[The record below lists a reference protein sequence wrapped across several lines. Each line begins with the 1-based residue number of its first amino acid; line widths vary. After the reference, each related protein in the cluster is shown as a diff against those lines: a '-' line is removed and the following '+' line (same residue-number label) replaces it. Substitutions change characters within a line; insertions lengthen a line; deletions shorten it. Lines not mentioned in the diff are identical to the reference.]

1 MTVDGEPPSPRPS
14 PALAEDG
21 AVWDSLRGVT
31 QARIGLA
38 RSGASLGTE
47 ALLEFRMA
55 HALARDAVHAELD
68 EGALIGSLPSRP
80 LVVSSAAGDR
90 RTYLL
95 RPDLGR
101 RLGDGAA
108 AALNGHAG
116 EFDLVVVLGD
126 GLSALALQ
134 RHAGPLLRALLPM
147 LNRWRMAPLVLVRGA
162 RVAVGDAVA
171 GAIGAGAVL
180 MMLGERPGLSAPDSL
195 GGVRNLG
202 AWGGDNGCGTEL
214 REQYPTG
221 GVGLCGGSLSAGA
234 FVGEDAA
241 DPVFG
246 GGAEGRERGI
256 GVGFAT
262 LTRPSPGSGRGLL
275 K

>member
-1 MTVDGEPPSPRPS
+1 
-14 PALAEDG
+14 
-21 AVWDSLRGVT
+21 
-31 QARIGLA
+31 
-38 RSGASLGTE
+38 
-47 ALLEFRMA
+47 MA

-195 GGVRNLG
+195 GAYATWAPGVGTTDAERNCVSNIRPEGLG
-202 AWGGDNGCGTEL
+202 YAEAAYRLAHLLERMRRT
-214 REQYPTG
+214 RFS
-221 GVGLCGGSLSAGA
+221 GVGLKDES
-234 FVGEDAA
+234 
-241 DPVFG
+241 
-246 GGAEGRERGI
+246 EGLGL
-256 GVGFAT
+256 A
-262 LTRPSPGSGRGLL
+262 LPPSPGPRPVAGEGF
-275 K
+275 